1 MSLITESTLK
11 SFGKKNYSTASLSAG
26 LESYRSGSK
35 TNKTTIFLS
44 HKHDDK
50 EYLSNTIDF
59 LEHFGVSIYVDWLD
73 EEMPKTTSGET
84 AKKIKDKIK
93 QNDKFIL
100 LATEEAIN
108 SKWCNWE
115 LGLGDAEKYEENI
128 ALFPVGKDNRIYTGS
143 EYLNIYPHIIH
154 ENGSNKYKNGLFIPK
169 GYYILYPDRNVITP
183 LKDWLKK

>member
-1 MSLITESTLK
+1 MSLIKESTLK
-11 SFGKKNYSTASLSAG
+11 SFSKKYSQASLSVENKSYG
-26 LESYRSGSK
+26 LNFMLKPTS
-35 TNKTTIFLS
+35 IFLS

-73 EEMPKTTSGET
+73 EEMPNTTSGET

-128 ALFPVGKDNRIYTGS
+128 ALFPVEKDNRIYTGS
-143 EYLNIYPHIIH
+143 EYLNIYPYIIYQD
-154 ENGSNKYKNGLFIPK
+154 GSNKYENNGSYIPE
-169 GYYILYPDRNVITP
+169 GYYVYYPDSKTIKL
-183 LKDWLKK
+183 LKDWLY